1 MANLSIPNPT
11 TTSTT
16 TTDTSINQNVTF
28 GRPLALEYSGAGK
41 SVIYNNKPKPFGS
54 NKMVPGTGRKKMNS
68 PKTRVAAFAAL
79 ASDVFNFLVKGEFEP
94 TLFSSLTEFEVYV
107 DRDTRIA
114 RDQDDT
120 LPVESLEEVC
130 SSLLNY
136 ISSFIKDKRVK
147 DTGIKRRCKE
157 LKRLLSSPDDGSTF
171 PYINELWSSTSDSED
186 EDTGEDTDQ
195 DTNGDTYRVVASRR
209 ALHVVDLFSSLR
221 QVYDAIEWVDSV
233 DNTHIIKRNYDGSGC
248 GTDLQL
254 ARHQAMRKDMFPRL
268 QEDWMRRYGVVLDP
282 SNPQT
287 LVVGQDEYKPASHR
301 PNDNDENV
309 SQEHIESAESRW
321 DTMYQQSNEKR
332 KQEQGDEY
340 NELFEQSDESSST
353 AFFSIEDYEESIV
366 RYLLMIVC

>member
-41 SVIYNNKPKPFGS
+41 SVTYINKPKPFAS
-54 NKMVPGTGRKKMNS
+54 NQMVPGTGKKKMNS
-68 PKTRVAAFAAL
+68 PRTRVAAFAAL
-79 ASDVFNFLVKGEFEP
+79 ASDVFHYLINGEFER

-107 DRDTRIA
+107 DRDIRLA
-114 RDQDDT
+114 RDQDRT
-120 LPVESLEEVC
+120 RPVESLEEVC

-136 ISSFIKDKRVK
+136 ISSFINRNKVKDKGMK
-147 DTGIKRRCKE
+147 DRLKE
-157 LKRLLSSPDDGSTF
+157 LQRILSPGNDGTF
-171 PYINELWSSTSDSED
+171 PHIDELWNGTNDSDSDSE
-186 EDTGEDTDQ
+186 DQ
-195 DTNGDTYRVVASRR
+195 DTNGDTDRVVADRR
-209 ALHVVDLFSSLR
+209 ARHVVKLFSSLR
-221 QVYDAIEWVDSV
+221 EVYKVTEWVESD
-233 DNTHIIKRNYDGSGC
+233 DNTHIIKKRYDGSGC

-254 ARHQAMRKDMFPRL
+254 ARHQQMREDMFRHI
-268 QEDWMRRYGVVLDP
+268 QEDWLIKYGEVLDP

-287 LVVGQDEYKPASHR
+287 LIVGKDKYVPASHR

-309 SQEHIESAESRW
+309 PQEHIESAEARW
-321 DTMYQQSNEKR
+321 DAMYQQSNEKR

-353 AFFSIEDYEESIV
+353 AFFSIKDYEESIV